1 MATDPNT
8 VSTPAGAQA
17 GSPQQAPGSQSPG
30 VSNGEGSTAEQD
42 KASRSK
48 LLEGL
53 EHHKS
58 RADTAEAE
66 LKKYREAESERDR
79 KAKEE
84 QGQWQTLYQQ
94 EKQARE
100 QEKQAREELAR
111 KIETDSKRTAL
122 MVEGMKLGL
131 VDSDAL
137 ALIDLAKV
145 KVEGDKVTNA
155 ADVLAEFKQSKPY
168 LFGGTGKNGTP
179 FPTPQATPGGSASEL
194 LDLKK
199 FTTRQQHEEARK
211 KDPKGYLEAMRRLSN
226 SG

>member
-48 LLEGL
+48 IQEGL

-58 RADTAEAE
+58 RADAAEAE
-66 LKKYREAESERDR
+66 LKKYRDAEAERDR

-84 QGQWQTLYQQ
+84 QGKWQELYQS

-100 QEKQAREELAR
+100 ALAR
-111 KIETDSKRTAL
+111 NLEINTKRTAL
-122 MVEGMKLGL
+122 VMEGSKLGL
-131 VDSDAL
+131 VDTDAL

-145 KVEGDKVTNA
+145 KVEGDKVLNA

-168 LFGGTGKNGTP
+168 LFGGIGKNGTP
-179 FPTPQATPGGSASEL
+179 TPTPLANPGGSAPEA

-199 FTTRQQHEEARK
+199 LTTREQHEEARK
-211 KDPKGYLEAMRRLSN
+211 KDPQGYLAAMRRLSN